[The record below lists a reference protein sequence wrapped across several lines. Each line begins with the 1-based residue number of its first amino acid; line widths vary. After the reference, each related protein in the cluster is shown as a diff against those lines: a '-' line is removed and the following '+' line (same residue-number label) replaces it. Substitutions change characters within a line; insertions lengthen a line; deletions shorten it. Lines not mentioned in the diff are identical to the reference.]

1 MAAAKDLNFND
12 VKNSIL
18 AKQFAP
24 VYLLQG
30 EEGYYID
37 QLTAL
42 LQSTVL
48 AEHERD
54 FNETLFYGADSDV
67 KDIVNAC
74 RRYPMMAE
82 HQLVVVREAQNLK
95 NIDELI
101 HYVTNPLKSTVFV
114 INHKHGKLD
123 GRKKLGLAI
132 AKASANVVFESPKV
146 RDYQVPTFI
155 INYLKN
161 KKIGIDAQCA
171 QILTD
176 YLGADLSKI
185 TNELDKLAII
195 LPADNKHITPEI
207 IEQNIG
213 ISKDFNNFELQ
224 KAIAN
229 RDVVKANRIANY
241 FEENQKNNP
250 LILTLTVLF
259 GFFVNLMICHYEKDK
274 TKGGLMRALG
284 LQWDIQVADYLA
296 AMNNYNPVK
305 TMRNVA
311 LIREYDAKS
320 KGFENSLTPVEKQLS
335 ELLFK
340 LMH

>member
-1 MAAAKDLNFND
+1 MKIDNFD
-12 VKNSIL
+12 EIKRGIQ
-18 AKQFAP
+18 AKQFAQ
-24 VYLLQG
+24 VYLFHG
-30 EEGYYID
+30 DEGYYID

-42 LQSTVL
+42 LQATVL
-48 AEHERD
+48 EAHERD
-54 FNETLFYGADSDV
+54 FNEMLFYGTDTDAKV
-67 KDIVNAC
+67 IVTAC

-95 NIDELI
+95 NIDDLI
-101 HYVTNPLKSTVFV
+101 HYVINPLKSTVLV

-123 GRKKLGLAI
+123 GRKKL
-132 AKASANVVFESPKV
+132 SATLTKSSDSIVFESKKK
-146 RDYQVPTFI
+146 YENQVPAFI
-155 INYLKN
+155 VDYLKT
-161 KKIGIDAQCA
+161 KKIGIDAQSA

-176 YLGADLSKI
+176 YLGNDLSKI
-185 TNELDKLAII
+185 TNEMDKLAIV
-195 LPADNKHITPEI
+195 LPADNRQITPDI
-207 IEQNIG
+207 IEKNIG

-224 KAIAN
+224 KAIATL
-229 RDVVKANRIANY
+229 DILKANRIARY

-250 LILTLTVLF
+250 LIMTLSLLF

-274 TKGGLMRALG
+274 SINGLKQALG
-284 LQWDIQVADYLA
+284 MQWDIQVADYQS
-296 AMNNYNPVK
+296 AMKNYNAVK

-320 KGFENSLTPVEKQLS
+320 KGFENSLTPTEKLLP